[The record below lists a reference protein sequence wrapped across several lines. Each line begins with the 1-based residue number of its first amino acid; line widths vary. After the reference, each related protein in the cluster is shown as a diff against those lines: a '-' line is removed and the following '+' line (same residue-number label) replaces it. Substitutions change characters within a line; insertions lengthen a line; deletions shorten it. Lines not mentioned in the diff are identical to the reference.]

1 MKVCLIENQK
11 KPMKEKPEG
20 ILFKMERVPFLFKK
34 TEEPKMTILKRQ
46 EFEIKVLQNRNGKG
60 FYFTEPYFYTL
71 ALLGVDGPF
80 TQQQLLDIYKIYGDM
95 ATDKSWSKKVVKMS
109 DLKFLTQKN
118 INIRKR
124 DGMQFNFV
132 EITENG
138 MDFLKETGFVHKA
151 AKIRNNST
159 GDHTIGIRQVL
170 IDVLKVI
177 AEYEELGGKYVTQN
191 TIFPIGKF
199 DTNEK
204 PDNVFRFYQDEKLGV
219 NDTIRLFHKTKEE
232 ISSAKTNF
240 VTSLNSYATS
250 IFKETGLFPDWVFQ
264 LKRNLFHIEVDSGK
278 QSFEKKSDVVDAVG
292 EAKQTTIKQKIEKY
306 FEIAEKLPNHKHH
319 AIFVLL
325 DDSITTKKYF
335 GNRTTR
341 IRNLKDGIGE
351 LLIKDVP
358 ANLKV
363 SVISLE
369 RAKDFFSTHFLN
381 VLETE
386 KQDLK
391 RLNAAIKSLN
401 RSSIYPYDMKIIKR
415 ANMEDWDVEVKKD
428 IMKTPFLISS
438 FYKNLKLKEE
448 QKKLS
453 LVHHNI
459 VPVVVKEGDVL
470 TYTKINQYSKMFR
483 EQVFKKTKLLL
494 IYDTKKSMEQDVLHT
509 VPKRNKLENPLYQ
522 NVLLMPL
529 DEWEKGKQNFYGI
542 DQKTLS
548 ASDLLD
554 FLDK

>member
-1 MKVCLIENQK
+1 
-11 KPMKEKPEG
+11 MKENPEG
-20 ILFKMERVPFLFKK
+20 IFSRTERLPFSILRAKKNKK
-34 TEEPKMTILKRQ
+34 TNGGQKMTTLKKQ

-60 FYFTEPYFYTL
+60 FYFTDPYFYTL

-109 DLKFLTQKN
+109 DLKFVSQKN

-138 MDFLKETGFVHKA
+138 MDFLKETGFVNKA

-170 IDVLKVI
+170 VDVLNVI
-177 AEYEELGGKYVTQN
+177 AENKELGGKYVTQN
-191 TIFPIGKF
+191 TIFPISKY
-199 DTNEK
+199 DTTEK
-204 PDNVFRFYQDEKLGV
+204 PLNVYRFYQDEKLGV
-219 NDTIRLFHKTKEE
+219 NDNIRFFNKTKEE
-232 ISSAKTNF
+232 IVSAKANF

-250 IFKETGLFPDWVFQ
+250 NFKDIGLFPDWVFQ
-264 LKRNLFHIEVDSGK
+264 FKKNLFHVEVDSGK
-278 QSFEKKSDVVDAVG
+278 QSFEKKSETADVVG
-292 EAKQTTIKQKIEKY
+292 EAKQTTIKQKVEKY

-319 AIFVLL
+319 AVFVLL
-325 DDSITTKKYF
+325 DDSVTTKKYF

-351 LLIKDVP
+351 LLIKDAP

-369 RAKDFFSTHFLN
+369 RAKDFFSTYFLS

-386 KQDLK
+386 KEDLK
-391 RLNAAIKSLN
+391 RLNAAINFMN
-401 RSSIYPYDMKIIKR
+401 RSSMYPYDMKIIKKD
-415 ANMEDWDVEVKKD
+415 NMKDWDVEVNKD

-459 VPVVVKEGDVL
+459 VPIMVKEGDVL
-470 TYTKINQYSKMFR
+470 TYAKINHYSKMFR

-494 IYDTKKSMEQDVLHT
+494 IYDTKKNMEQDVLHT
-509 VPKRNKLENPLYQ
+509 VPKRNKLENLIYQ
-522 NVLLMPL
+522 KVLLMPF
-529 DEWEKGKQNFYGI
+529 DEWEKSNHNFYGI
-542 DQKTLS
+542 DQKAIS

-554 FLDK
+554 FLDKE